1 MITNDCNLNIL
12 NISNFDHIIHMKQ
25 KSIMAFFLGAVL
37 VLTLS
42 SAQVAFADSSNDD
55 YDDDKYEHD
64 YDDNYDR
71 ENEREYEREYES
83 ERDDDDDD
91 KYEKE
96 RRS

>member
-1 MITNDCNLNIL
+1 
-12 NISNFDHIIHMKQ
+12 MKQ

-42 SAQVAFADSSNDD
+42 SAQVAFADSDDD
-55 YDDDKYEHD
+55 YDDKYERNYDDD
-64 YDDNYDR
+64 YD
-71 ENEREYEREYES
+71 REYEREYES
-83 ERDDDDDD
+83 ERDDDD

>member
-1 MITNDCNLNIL
+1 
-12 NISNFDHIIHMKQ
+12 MKQ

-42 SAQVAFADSSNDD
+42 SAQVAFADSDNDYDDKYERD
-55 YDDDKYEHD
+55 YDDD
-64 YDDNYDR
+64 YDR
-71 ENEREYEREYES
+71 EHEREHEREYES
-83 ERDDDDDD
+83 ERDDDD